1 MELGLAFVTLGL
13 VSVTLLVSVYFGL
26 RTLRLGVRSADASE
40 RAADASEEELGMLKA
55 ETGAKEARQRPLVD
69 LKLLQIWPSSRRATG
84 HDVMMRI
91 VVENRSSEPDVLR
104 RLTVELEG
112 ERFTV
117 PSRPGDKNLKAYT
130 TVGVPQN
137 LTPGKP
143 IEFRV
148 GFPTDPFVPAE
159 GEDTTGI
166 LVAECTNAGEVN
178 TPMVLYP
185 AD

>member
-1 MELGLAFVTLGL
+1 MELGLAIATLAL
-13 VSVTLLVSVYFGL
+13 VLVTLLVSIYFGVRNL
-26 RTLRLGVRSADASE
+26 RVGGRSAHASE

-55 ETGAKEARQRPLVD
+55 ETGAKEVRQRPLVD

-104 RLTVELEG
+104 RLTVEFEG

-117 PSRPGDKNLKAYT
+117 PARAGDKNLNIQTAD
-130 TVGVPQN
+130 GVPQN
-137 LTPGKP
+137 LTPGRP

-148 GFPTDPFVPAE
+148 KFPTDPLVPAE
-159 GEDTTGI
+159 GEDTTGT
-166 LVAECTNAGEVN
+166 LVGECTNAGEV
-178 TPMVLYP
+178 TVPMVLYP